1 MNIFENPSTQPFQQP
16 DPDNATGNSGTPVP
30 TADGRHWLAAY
41 VKMHHERK
49 TRDML
54 NAMGIECFL
63 PVQEEVRRWSDRLK
77 KMERI
82 LIPMMIFVRVNAA
95 EQRQVIQL
103 PGVIRYLVLRGEHR
117 PAIIPDYQMNHF
129 RFLLDN
135 AEQTVTIE
143 QELLVPGISVRVVK
157 GPLQGLEG
165 ILLTVEGNSR
175 IAVRIEQLGYAT
187 VEMHMGMVEI
197 NS

>member
-54 NAMGIECFL
+54 NAMGIENFL

-82 LIPMMIFVRVNAA
+82 LIPMMIFVNIW
-95 EQRQVIQL
+95 ELFSHKI
-103 PGVIRYLVLRGEHR
+103 LR
-117 PAIIPDYQMNHF
+117 
-129 RFLLDN
+129 
-135 AEQTVTIE
+135 
-143 QELLVPGISVRVVK
+143 
-157 GPLQGLEG
+157 
-165 ILLTVEGNSR
+165 ILS
-175 IAVRIEQLGYAT
+175 
-187 VEMHMGMVEI
+187 
-197 NS
+197 